1 MPAAVLTGQGRD
13 GMMEHKRKSFP
24 CPTKRFIR
32 EVPIMTKKLL
42 SLLLCMLMLLA
53 LCGTA
58 FADAPIEWEISK
70 KGVLTISGDGEL
82 PDYSYVAPPWE
93 NRRHE

>member
-1 MPAAVLTGQGRD
+1 
-13 GMMEHKRKSFP
+13 
-24 CPTKRFIR
+24 
-32 EVPIMTKKLL
+32 MTKKLL

-93 NRRHE
+93 SKRKERIFFIA